1 MRQRHRA
8 FTLIELLVVVA
19 IIALLIA
26 ILLPSLA
33 AARDVARRVACG
45 SNQRQILTASMMYA
59 QSNHG
64 ELIICRGRQIMHQ
77 FDKAGSAAQVHEAD
91 KKVDWVEQW
100 ARLGMMGDV
109 INNVRQPG
117 KLWDCPS
124 RTGFESTWY
133 SPDSM
138 LVEYCYFGGIEKW
151 RNLSGTFKSRS
162 PIDLDNSRG
171 GWTLV
176 TDTTMKV
183 DGVWGGGNKWFADQ
197 PSHKAD
203 YGRETYPAGQNQGYV
218 DGSVEWVEYDR
229 LVFVTSWNPSLTGR
243 IVMMIQNDLGEYVP
257 PDTAKAAALK

>member
-45 SNQRQILTASMMYA
+45 SNQRQIILGAISYT
-59 QSNHG
+59 QSNRG
-64 ELIICRGRQIMHQ
+64 VFIICRGRQVMHQ
-77 FDKAGSAAQVHEAD
+77 FDKIGSKVHLNRVNDAD
-91 KKVDWVEQW
+91 VDWVE
-100 ARLGMMGDV
+100 RLAQMGLMGDM

-124 RTGFESTWY
+124 RTGFESQWY
-133 SPDSM
+133 NPSSL
-138 LVEYCYFGGIEKW
+138 LVEYCYYGGIERW
-151 RNLSGTFKSRS
+151 TNPFGNFESRS
-162 PIDLDNSRG
+162 PVNINYTQGAWVLI
-171 GWTLV
+171 

-183 DGVWGGGNKWFADQ
+183 GGVWGGGGKWFADQ

-203 YGRETYPAGQNQGYV
+203 YGRAAFPAGHNQGYV
-218 DGSVEWVEYDR
+218 DGSVQWIDFDD
-229 LVFVTSWNPSLTGR
+229 LIFVTSWGGFDRAVFMAQT
-243 IVMMIQNDLGEYVP
+243 DLGEYDP
-257 PDTAKAAALK
+257 PAGAMAEAFK